1 MTNNVITQWQYKK
14 DKSRTIETV
23 IESDVENQPARIIY
37 EEETLYEAC
46 KRHENT
52 LRQVREMKGFYQ
64 QFLFYFTHNV
74 LLEKQFLMQRY
85 WRNTGDDHVT
95 PGSDYDSSS

>member
-1 MTNNVITQWQYKK
+1 
-14 DKSRTIETV
+14 
-23 IESDVENQPARIIY
+23 
-37 EEETLYEAC
+37 
-46 KRHENT
+46 
-52 LRQVREMKGFYQ
+52 MKVFYQ

>member
-1 MTNNVITQWQYKK
+1 
-14 DKSRTIETV
+14 
-23 IESDVENQPARIIY
+23 
-37 EEETLYEAC
+37 
-46 KRHENT
+46 
-52 LRQVREMKGFYQ
+52 MKGFYQ

-85 WRNTGDDHVT
+85 WRNTSED